1 MIIIINYLLFLLLLN
16 TKLCII
22 TQMLNSYCHYVI
34 HMIHTMYAYL
44 AEKQLF
50 YTCSVAQMSRI
61 ANVHRILNLYI
72 QHVDTF

>member
-16 TKLCII
+16 MKLCII
-22 TQMLNSYCHYVI
+22 TQMFNSYCHYVI
-34 HMIHTMYAYL
+34 HMIHTMYVYL

-61 ANVHRILNLYI
+61 ANVHRIPVLNLI
-72 QHVDTF
+72 HSTC